1 VSRYAVSEGT
11 REGEATLR
19 LQDEESGA
27 VAEVWPGCGFN
38 CFALALPAPERSG
51 APRAPRAPRAP
62 QETVTVVQ
70 APPSL
75 AEIRRRPS
83 WWGVPLLFPF
93 PGVVPDGEYVF
104 GGRRLRLGR
113 SDQPV
118 VAEGHEAPGARRNYH
133 GFVMDAPWTVAEAR
147 GDDAGAEAR
156 GTLEA
161 AAFPE
166 MLEGFP
172 FPFRVAATYRL
183 DGDGL
188 HLRFRAEN
196 PGSGDLPCGFGAHPF
211 FRVPLGPRGTPG
223 ECLVHIPAARR
234 WDQHRVQDVLSGD
247 LSSGNP
253 PGSGAGEA
261 GRGGGP
267 REALV
272 SWDDV
277 CPPVAPELDL
287 RTPRPFVEGVYNGL
301 YADLERQ
308 ADGWIGASVRD
319 PANRREAFVRASPGI
334 ENIVFWSPPG
344 RPELC
349 LEPWSCPS
357 NVFNLAAGGVP
368 HNGLTILAPG
378 GVATWEVS
386 LGLRALAD

>member
-1 VSRYAVSEGT
+1 VSRYSVSEAT

-19 LQDEESGA
+19 LQDGESGA
-27 VAEVWPGCGFN
+27 LAEVWPGCGFN

-51 APRAPRAPRAP
+51 ATQA
-62 QETVTVVQ
+62 TVTLVQ
-70 APPSL
+70 APPTL

-93 PGVVPDGEYVF
+93 PGVIPDGEYVF

-113 SDQPV
+113 PDQPV
-118 VAEGHEAPGARRNYH
+118 VPEGHETPGARRNYH
-133 GFVMDAPWTVAEAR
+133 GFVMDAPWTVEEAR

-156 GTLEA
+156 GTLDTG
-161 AAFPE
+161 AFPE

-172 FPFRVAATYRL
+172 FPFRLTATYRL

-196 PGSGDLPCGFGAHPF
+196 PGPGDLPCGFGAHPF
-211 FRVPLGPRGTPG
+211 FRLPLGPRGSPG

-234 WDQHRVQDVLSGD
+234 WDRRRLQDLHLGE
-247 LSSGNP
+247 L
-253 PGSGAGEA
+253 PGPGAGEA
-261 GRGGGP
+261 GRGDAP
-267 REALV
+267 PAAPV

-301 YADLERQ
+301 YAGLERQ
-308 ADGWIGASVRD
+308 PDGWTGAALRD
-319 PANRREAFVRASPGI
+319 PANRREAVVRASPGI

-368 HNGLTILAPG
+368 HNGLTVVAPG
-378 GVATWEVS
+378 GVATWEVG
-386 LGLRALAD
+386 LGLRSLTD